1 LLTTK
6 STPITATTKR
16 TKKNGPRDRT
26 RGTNLLKYWVIGTI
40 NLERREQC
48 YGSALSLMQ
57 DTKIYHWSSGAS
69 GLKGYVIQHYV
80 YGASGVSWLLRNS
93 RYSKC
98 ASTLYE
104 QSYSIKDRRD
114 GGPPWSSSLPH
125 TIDLVLLLEY
135 IAYKL
140 WLHHAPLTAHT
151 FPSWNNP
158 QLTKAYTEVPL
169 PQQVLVRIP
178 C

>member
-1 LLTTK
+1 MNDHESAFIHYRQLLLNN
-6 STPITATTKR
+6 IL
-16 TKKNGPRDRT
+16 N
-26 RGTNLLKYWVIGTI
+26 
-40 NLERREQC
+40 C
-48 YGSALSLMQ
+48 YGPAPNSVQ
-57 DTKIYHWSSGAS
+57 DTEIYHWSSGAG
-69 GLKGYVIQHYV
+69 GLGLRDPTSRTEHRE
-80 YGASGVSWLLRNS
+80 SLGVPRNS
-93 RYSKC
+93 RYSRC

-104 QSYSIKDRRD
+104 QPCSIKDRRD
-114 GGPPWSSSLPH
+114 EGPPWSSSLPH
-125 TIDLVLLLEY
+125 AIDLVLLLEY

-158 QLTKAYTEVPL
+158 QLTKAYPEVPL